1 MDNDIKMVPAQCSQ
15 CGGVVEV
22 NKDEERAVCPY
33 CGTTFMIEKGVS
45 DYNVNFDVNGAV
57 KDVLGFVGQQMKESR
72 MERREQR
79 EEFAKNE
86 KSFFKM
92 FAIVFA
98 AMMVF
103 GLIAFV
109 IMQFSPETET
119 SVQTNNPPYF
129 TKGVYL
135 NLEEDQTESDGK
147 YYYVFNNET
156 EGHTDRG
163 ISGVPF
169 ACEQRDDGVWFSF
182 GGMDPESED
191 FLTIESVE
199 NGIVK
204 GHFKDGKDQEFSPV
218 PDADP
223 ETFDAAYI
231 N

>member
-1 MDNDIKMVPAQCSQ
+1 MENNVKMVPAQCSQ

-22 NKDEERAVCPY
+22 NKDEEKAVCPY

-57 KDVLGFVGQQMKESR
+57 KDVLGFVGEQMKESR
-72 MERREQR
+72 NERRKQR
-79 EEFAKNE
+79 EDFAKNE

-92 FAIVFA
+92 FAIMFA

-109 IMQFSPETET
+109 VMQFSPET
-119 SVQTNNPPYF
+119 SVQTAEPPYF

-135 NLEEDQTESDGK
+135 NTEEDQTESDRK

-156 EGHTDRG
+156 EGHTDGG
-163 ISGVPF
+163 ISGLPF
-169 ACEQRDDGVWFSF
+169 VCEQRDDGVWFSF

-218 PDADP
+218 SDVDP
-223 ETFDAAYI
+223 ETFDAAYY
-231 N
+231 

>member
-1 MDNDIKMVPAQCSQ
+1 MVPAQCSK
-15 CGGVVEV
+15 CGGVVNV
-22 NKDEERAVCPY
+22 NRNEEKAECPY

-98 AMMVF
+98 AMMIF

-109 IMQFSPETET
+109 IMQFLPETET

-135 NLEEDQTESDGK
+135 NMEED
-147 YYYVFNNET
+147 
-156 EGHTDRG
+156 
-163 ISGVPF
+163 
-169 ACEQRDDGVWFSF
+169 
-182 GGMDPESED
+182 
-191 FLTIESVE
+191 
-199 NGIVK
+199 
-204 GHFKDGKDQEFSPV
+204 
-218 PDADP
+218 
-223 ETFDAAYI
+223 
-231 N
+231 